1 MGPVS
6 EDRPP
11 RAERGAGTSNH
22 QARKIFLSG
31 QKQFLEEFAE
41 MLGMM
46 AVELTPEISLR
57 KPMAGR
63 GGGMSD

>member
-22 QARKIFLSG
+22 QERKIFLSDK
-31 QKQFLEEFAE
+31 KQFLEEFAE
-41 MLGMM
+41 LPGMRV
-46 AVELTPEISLR
+46 VELTQEISLR